1 MSRTRYVV
9 CNIVRA
15 MRHSPRTGP
24 GIALIA
30 LSTLTSLSA
39 LAREPS
45 PAWQDL
51 VAIEGQ
57 LGVGTPTGLA
67 GLALDLTPHP
77 RVSVNVGAGRGLY
90 ALQIAAMARVRPLF
104 ITSDLAPG
112 IGAGVSSQRCHRHL
126 QR

>member
-1 MSRTRYVV
+1 M
-9 CNIVRA
+9 
-15 MRHSPRTGP
+15 
-24 GIALIA
+24 IA

-112 IGAGVSSQRCHRHL
+112 IGAGVSSQR
-126 QR
+126 